1 MTEVEN
7 LSNDPEDAKNTDPS
21 APQQV
26 TPDGNI
32 VPNLSDV
39 PEDDAAEPEDADVD
53 HSATEQ
59 EVDEVAEETP

>member
-1 MTEVEN
+1 MEETTQPEEN
-7 LSNDPEDAKNTDPS
+7 KNTDPS

-32 VPNLSDV
+32 VPDLSDV

-59 EVDEVAEETP
+59 EVDEAAEETP